1 MGVNCSLFPFKV
13 NENLIDIP
21 IEVCQLLS
29 LKPENYNVYCLNTVL
44 CFEIKYGLGH
54 VKVEFSL
61 QTWLIWNDITERT
74 IVLKNPKNI

>member
-44 CFEIKYGLGH
+44 CL
-54 VKVEFSL
+54 
-61 QTWLIWNDITERT
+61 
-74 IVLKNPKNI
+74 